1 MLNESF
7 FNSDNE
13 KTYITGEE
21 LANLLNAGDVYRSG
35 VEQIKQEEK
44 RQVENFSHQFNT
56 LLEKI
61 NKVYSK

>member
-35 VEQIKQEEK
+35 LQQIK
-44 RQVENFSHQFNT
+44 N
-56 LLEKI
+56 
-61 NKVYSK
+61 SKAFL